1 MKVEGRRLS
10 SHVNPVSHGAADQ
23 HPKPNREQ
31 AVITRGPKGGKN
43 NPQFAGLFLSTL
55 QKAGY

>member
-1 MKVEGRRLS
+1 MKVEGRRWN
-10 SHVNPVSHGAADQ
+10 SHVSLGSHGAADQ
-23 HPKPNREQ
+23 HLKTNREQ